1 MDYNLQLVIRF
12 FLLFIFTINFIFS
25 QKSIDTTYVKY
36 TNEKI
41 IIDGLENESSWKN
54 ADLKTGY
61 WQWFP
66 TDTLKAGKQTE
77 IKFLFDD
84 DNFYAFIKC
93 YEDQDEAV
101 ISSLRRDMGRY
112 SDFFIFTIDT
122 FNDLTNAY
130 AFGGNSVGVKKDEI
144 FFNGARTLGRDA
156 NMDWDVKF
164 DLKTKI
170 YKDYYTAEMR
180 IPFSSI
186 RFANNSKMWRFNASR
201 RRIGANEFSTLFRV
215 PQEQSFINLS
225 YTKPLLFEK
234 ALGKSKTPIAF
245 IPYINTEL
253 IKKNPHKK
261 LEKNN

>member
-84 DNFYAFIKC
+84 DNFYAFVKC

-130 AFGGNSVGVKKDEI
+130 AFGGNSV
-144 FFNGARTLGRDA
+144 
-156 NMDWDVKF
+156 
-164 DLKTKI
+164 
-170 YKDYYTAEMR
+170 
-180 IPFSSI
+180 
-186 RFANNSKMWRFNASR
+186 
-201 RRIGANEFSTLFRV
+201 
-215 PQEQSFINLS
+215 
-225 YTKPLLFEK
+225 
-234 ALGKSKTPIAF
+234 
-245 IPYINTEL
+245 
-253 IKKNPHKK
+253 
-261 LEKNN
+261 